1 MKKLLNGKIVDM
13 TAEEI
18 KQHEE
23 DVKVVEAE
31 VKSYT
36 DKVEADKVL
45 KTSAETKL
53 KGLGLTDDEIRALI
67 GS

>member
-45 KTSAETKL
+45 KTSAETEL

-67 GS
+67 GA

>member
-45 KTSAETKL
+45 KASSETKL

-67 GS
+67 GA